1 MTHSNNPKPY
11 NGSLVNR
18 ILIIDDDTE
27 LCALVA
33 RYLSSEGFAVDRAAD
48 GSQGIEMGLSGS
60 YALIM
65 LDVMMP
71 DLNGFDVLRRI
82 RERSRTPVLM
92 LTARGDTH
100 DRVLG
105 LELGADD
112 YLPKPY
118 DPSELAARIR
128 AILRR
133 SSSPPGSATSAPLA
147 VDDIELTASTRAV
160 TRDGMPIE
168 LTAVEFDLL
177 EVLMKV
183 AGTVVRREDLV
194 RTVLGREFSPYD
206 RSIDTHVCNLRRKI
220 GRLKDGTD
228 RIKGIRGT
236 GYLYAKSVS

>member
-1 MTHSNNPKPY
+1 M
-11 NGSLVNR
+11 NR
-18 ILIIDDDTE
+18 ILIIDDDAE

-33 RYLSSEGFAVDRAAD
+33 RFLSTEGFAVDRAAD
-48 GSQGIEMGLSGS
+48 ATQGIDLALSGCYS
-60 YALIM
+60 LIM

-82 RERSRTPVLM
+82 RSSSRTPVLM

-100 DRVLG
+100 DRVRG

-133 SSSPPGSATSAPLA
+133 SESPSPGAAASAPLA

-160 TRDGMPIE
+160 TREGKPIE

-177 EVLMKV
+177 DVLMKV
-183 AGTVVRREDLV
+183 AGTVVRREELV

>member
-1 MTHSNNPKPY
+1 L
-11 NGSLVNR
+11 LVNR
-18 ILIIDDDTE
+18 ILIIDDDGE
-27 LCALVA
+27 LCLLVA
-33 RYLSSEGFAVDRAAD
+33 RFLRSEGFDVDRAAD
-48 GSQGIEMGLSGS
+48 GTRGIERALSGS

-71 DLNGFDVLRRI
+71 DLSGFDVLRRI
-82 RERSRTPVLM
+82 RASSRTPILM
-92 LTARGDTH
+92 LTARGDTQ
-100 DRVLG
+100 DRVRG

-133 SSSPPGSATSAPLA
+133 SESHAHSLASAPLA

-160 TRDGMPIE
+160 RREGAPVE

-177 EVLMKV
+177 ETLMKA
-183 AGTVVRREDLV
+183 AGTVVKREDLV

-220 GRLKDGTD
+220 GRLKNGTD

>member
-1 MTHSNNPKPY
+1 MRRTPSAY
-11 NGSLVNR
+11 TGTLVDR
-18 ILIIDDDTE
+18 ILIIDDDAE

-33 RYLSSEGFAVDRAAD
+33 RFLRGEGFEVDRAAD
-48 GSQGIEMGLSGS
+48 GSQGIGQALSGA
-60 YALIM
+60 YALVM

-71 DLNGFDVLRRI
+71 GLSGFDVLRRI
-82 RERSRTPVLM
+82 RARSRTPVLM

-118 DPSELAARIR
+118 DPLELAARIR

-133 SSSPPGSATSAPLA
+133 AESPPTAVSVPLA
-147 VDDIELTASTRAV
+147 VDDIVLVRSTRVA
-160 TRDGMPIE
+160 TRDGAPLE
-168 LTAVEFDLL
+168 LTTVEFDLL

-206 RSIDTHVCNLRRKI
+206 RSIDTHVCNLRKKI

>member
-1 MTHSNNPKPY
+1 
-11 NGSLVNR
+11 VNR

-33 RYLSSEGFAVDRAAD
+33 RFLKTEGFAVDRAAD
-48 GSQGIEMGLSGS
+48 AGQGIGQALSGT

-71 DLNGFDVLRRI
+71 DLSGFDVLRRI
-82 RERSRTPVLM
+82 RACSRTPVLM

-133 SSSPPGSATSAPLA
+133 SQAATDSAASAPLT
-147 VDDIELTASTRAV
+147 VGDIELTASTRTV
-160 TRDGMPIE
+160 TRQGKPIE

-177 EVLMKV
+177 EALMKV
-183 AGTVVRREDLV
+183 AGTVVRREELV

-206 RSIDTHVCNLRRKI
+206 RSIDTHVCNLRKKI

-236 GYLYAKSVS
+236 GYMYAKSVS